1 LRGGVGVWV
10 GGEMPKGSPATPGR
24 RRMSEEEKKAKKR
37 ADKEKKDLKA
47 AKRAAKEAA
56 EKEERDAKA
65 AAIRQ
70 VVKVIVNMKWPSST
84 LQQRASSL
92 GSVSLV
98 AALSRRR
105 LPVAGSPLLTS
116 GAVSRLRRRGEK
128 GAEGAVCGREEENRL
143 VRSVSSGPRK

>member
-1 LRGGVGVWV
+1 MRGGVGVWV
-10 GGEMPKGSPATPGR
+10 GGEMPATPGR
-24 RRMSEEEKKAKKR
+24 RKMSEEEKRAKRR

-47 AKRAAKEAA
+47 AKKAAKEAA
-56 EKEERDAKA
+56 EEEERNAKA
-65 AAIRQ
+65 AAIRE
-70 VVKVIVNMKWPSST
+70 VVEVIVKMKWPNTT

-98 AALSRRR
+98 AALSRRK

-116 GAVSRLRRRGEK
+116 GTVSRTRRRGEK
-128 GAEGAVCGREEENRL
+128 GAEGAVCGREEENCL